1 MGSKSKQHEKD
12 TRKKIQKQTK
22 KSHVGRG
29 KSESEEEKGDKGG
42 KKSISKTGK
51 KSRHGAGLTEKKK
64 NATLQFGMLVFK

>member
-1 MGSKSKQHEKD
+1 MQERIYRNK
-12 TRKKIQKQTK
+12 K

-29 KSESEEEKGDKGG
+29 KSESQEEKSDKGG
-42 KKSISKTGK
+42 KKSISRV